1 MTCEYDNLEA
11 KAAFSD
17 LIDTIKLVSIEMDY
31 LEDEFVEEPMCTKK
45 HLEIVERLHNL
56 EEIYDR
62 LCDLSEKVN
71 VADNDPV
78 TDDECDDDNCN
89 CHQ

>member
-17 LIDTIKLVSIEMDY
+17 LIDTIKLVAIEMDY
-31 LEDEFVEEPMCTKK
+31 LEDEYVEEPKCTNK
-45 HLEIVERLHNL
+45 HLELVARLNNL
-56 EEIYDR
+56 EEVYDR

-71 VADNDPV
+71 VPDNDPV

>member
-17 LIDTIKLVSIEMDY
+17 LIDTIKLLSIEMDY
-31 LEDEFVEEPMCTKK
+31 LEDEYDEEPKCTNK
-45 HLEIVERLHNL
+45 HLELVQRLNNL

-62 LCDLSEKVN
+62 LCDLSERVN
-71 VADNDPV
+71 VPDNEPV
-78 TDDECDDDNCN
+78 KNDECNDDDCD

>member
-17 LIDTIKLVSIEMDY
+17 LIDTIKLWSIEMDY
-31 LEDEFVEEPMCTKK
+31 VQTEYDEEFLCTEHKK
-45 HLEIVERLHNL
+45 RLLSRLHNL
-56 EEIYDR
+56 DEVYDR
-62 LCDLSEKVN
+62 LCDLSERVN
-71 VADNDPV
+71 VPDNEPV
-78 TDDECDDDNCN
+78 KDDKCDDDNCN

>member
-17 LIDTIKLVSIEMDY
+17 LIDTIKLMSIEMD
-31 LEDEFVEEPMCTKK
+31 FVQTEYDEEPSCTENKK
-45 HLEIVERLHNL
+45 TLILRLRNL
-56 EEIYDR
+56 DEVYDR
-62 LCDLSEKVN
+62 LLDLSERVN
-71 VADNDPV
+71 VPENEPV
-78 TDDECDDDNCN
+78 KDDECNDDDCS